1 MPPRRR
7 DRPDEGDDRYYEEEY
22 DEERYAGDDGDE
34 GAPVQGRP
42 VAGRRPRRDSVVVQA
57 EPQRPRR
64 RPLTATSAGRA
75 GLRHIADLTAR
86 EPEAVTLVQPVEN
99 GWVVDV
105 EVVEDHRIPSSS
117 DIIAL
122 YEAQMDEEG
131 NLLSYRRTR
140 RYRRGAGD
148 LGGGYGR

>member
-7 DRPDEGDDRYYEEEY
+7 ARYEDEPFTGTASPEVVIEE
-22 DEERYAGDDGDE
+22 DE
-34 GAPVQGRP
+34 
-42 VAGRRPRRDSVVVQA
+42 RRS
-57 EPQRPRR
+57 PRR
-64 RPLTATSAGRA
+64 RVLTAATAGRA
-75 GLRHIADLTAR
+75 GLRHIADMTAK

-122 YEAQMDEEG
+122 YEAEMDDEG
-131 NLLSYRRTR
+131 TLLSYRRTR

-148 LGGGYGR
+148 CGDGR